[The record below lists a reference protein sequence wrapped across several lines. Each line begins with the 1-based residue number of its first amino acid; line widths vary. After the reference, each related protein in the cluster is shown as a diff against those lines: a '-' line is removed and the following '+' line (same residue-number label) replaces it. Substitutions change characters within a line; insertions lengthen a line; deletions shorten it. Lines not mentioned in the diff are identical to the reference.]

1 MAFFHYGRLL
11 IAFRSPFRVVL
22 HEKKY
27 EQRFNVFFIVRR
39 CDTLE
44 KTAIQV
50 KILKLFLFI
59 FQSTYRQD
67 SAVLVSS
74 KGNTTTTP
82 KIVPA
87 AATNN
92 NNNGNSNN
100 SNDAKKTAGTVE
112 SQMTR
117 SEKEERGKA
126 FRQVVVAFIANIATI
141 NTGLIFGFSAVAI
154 PQLEAEDSYI
164 KVDKYQASWVGE

>member
-1 MAFFHYGRLL
+1 MRYFWKKKAF
-11 IAFRSPFRVVL
+11 
-22 HEKKY
+22 K
-27 EQRFNVFFIVRR
+27 
-39 CDTLE
+39 
-44 KTAIQV
+44 AIQV
-50 KILKLFLFI
+50 KILI
-59 FQSTYRQD
+59 FFHFSNPLYRQD

-164 KVDKYQASWVGE
+164 KVDKYQASWVGEWKFSICFDFQLELLRQNFKLFIKSNK